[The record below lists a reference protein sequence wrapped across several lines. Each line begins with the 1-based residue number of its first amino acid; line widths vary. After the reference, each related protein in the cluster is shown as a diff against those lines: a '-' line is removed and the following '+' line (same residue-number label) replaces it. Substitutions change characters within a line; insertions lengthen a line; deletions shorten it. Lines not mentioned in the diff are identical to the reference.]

1 MAEICSLSS
10 LLLRMLHFSIILVSN
25 VADETTPIV
34 GPLEMDTL
42 PENRACMLSFNM
54 NEHTADSPGF
64 KYIWALTFPPSFQC
78 YVLSFS
84 TSGPGILEVIE
95 GWDTMEK

>member
-1 MAEICSLSS
+1 
-10 LLLRMLHFSIILVSN
+10 MLHFTVILDSN
-25 VADETTPIV
+25 AADETTPIV

-42 PENRACMLSFNM
+42 PKNSTCMLSFNM

-64 KYIWALTFPPSFQC
+64 KYTWDLIFTPSLQC

-84 TSGPGILEVIE
+84 TSGPGILEIFE
-95 GWDTMEK
+95 GWDRMEK